1 MRRKLFTL
9 FTAAVGI
16 ASIASMAKAATVNY
30 WIVTTTDPTT
40 TTAGSW
46 AVYADVSTGDN
57 DGLAYYDLDVIATG
71 GALVTGSASIGISNK
86 APKVTDNGDGSGNN
100 LQYKDGAGGQ
110 MGFNSSFN
118 NNGAVAAGSRTAII
132 GGQTTIYIG
141 NDDPTNDMGIF
152 VGVGQENGS
161 ASPQNGSQG
170 PIDGSGIPVQ
180 GAPVN
185 PWTYVNTTLYPGN
198 PAMFQQTER
207 GTLIEQ
213 GTYTDVGG
221 AGGTLSVQADPGGP
235 SEVLGTGEVI
245 PAGGASFG
253 SQTNYPAGSNRLWG
267 YDPYQLGDTPIA
279 ISNGST
285 INVGVPEPASIG
297 LLVLGMG
304 MIGGGRK
311 LRRKA

>member
-1 MRRKLFTL
+1 MRRKLFTIL
-9 FTAAVGI
+9 AAVGI
-16 ASIASMAKAATVNY
+16 ASIATMAKAATVNY
-30 WIVTTTDPTT
+30 WIVTTTNPTT

-71 GALVTGSASIGISNK
+71 GAVVTGSASAGIINK
-86 APKVTDNGDGSGNN
+86 APHPVDTGDTNDGST
-100 LQYKDGAGGQ
+100 QYRDGAGGT

-141 NDDPTNDMGIF
+141 NDDPTNDMGIL
-152 VGVGQENGS
+152 VGVGQENSS

-170 PIDGSGIPVQ
+170 PIDGSGFPTTINGSTV
-180 GAPVN
+180 
-185 PWTYVNTTLYPGN
+185 WTYVNTTLYPGN
-198 PAMFQQTER
+198 PLNFQQTER

-235 SEVLGTGEVI
+235 SEVLGTGEAI

-253 SQTNYPAGSNRLWG
+253 SQTNYPAGSNQLWG

-279 ISNGST
+279 VSNGST
-285 INVGVPEPASIG
+285 INVAKGENSQRTIKICKEDG
-297 LLVLGMG
+297 E
-304 MIGGGRK
+304 K
-311 LRRKA
+311 E